1 MIFLK
6 RLFLLMLFCVPCVA
20 GAQVAT
26 TAGSNLTAWNGDT
39 GATNNNNWNQLMN
52 SRTQTGG
59 TTAKADFGNCN
70 SLVMRCAQPKCAGC
84 TTMDLARTVVEG
96 CVTASAE
103 CKKHGAE
110 LVEYISA
117 QIVANANAKYQEQ
130 QLAMQQAAAQQAA
143 AQNSQQLQQMQAQ
156 MQQMQYD
163 MQQQNAMQM
172 QQMQAAL
179 EEQKALAAAAQAE
192 ALAAQEARNQ
202 ASQPGALSDAQIEAA
217 KSGVS
222 EDLLMRQ
229 QISGQILSSVENAET
244 LLKKLNTT
252 MQSVFLYAGC
262 DKRGNNCTGPKRVS
276 VFKDKAQQFFEPY
289 DEIVDE
295 MYDALEMALAVGVD
309 VSDVIMMLSG
319 SCNKWGKY
327 LCMGERKEHV
337 PTTYN
342 EKTCPNGKSV
352 RGEYV
357 KGGQDCS
364 DKMIVPAQDDTRCTF
379 VEFIDDSDN
388 VLRNWVDLNDG
399 DDEDKLI
406 RMGCATSALNSI
418 AIFGRRTSRQGA
430 ALDLETLERILLQD
444 APVYSG
450 NNRFSGGNTHDENI
464 ERVKYCALSEKGYKR
479 LKNAVDTKKLPSD
492 ICMKYD
498 DLYKKVGVHGVL
510 GFSIADNELTGI
522 GIVPNINEEKE
533 CVSSKP
539 WVKDGCHLYWDT
551 VLGCVVSNNCK
562 YTGGYVMT
570 KSDVSECSER
580 RGSIVNG
587 ECSVQQSASGTA
599 TTTSVGSLGGPRLD
613 YSVFDTKLNIPG
625 MKGYS
630 Q

>member
-244 LLKKLNTT
+244 LLKKLDTT

-327 LCMGERKEHV
+327 LCMGETKEHV
-337 PTTYN
+337 PATYN
-342 EKTCPNGKSV
+342 ETTCPNGKSV

-364 DKMIVPAQDDTRCTF
+364 QNMIVPAQDDTRCTF

-388 VLRNWVDLNDG
+388 VLRNWLDLNDG

-450 NNRFSGGNTHDENI
+450 NNRFSGGDAHDKNI

-498 DLYKKVGVHGVL
+498 DLYKNAGAYGVL
-510 GFSIADNELTGI
+510 GFSIVDTELTGI
-522 GIVPNINEEKE
+522 GIVPNVNDESDCRAKYAALADNGCDAQWRDDRCYILGEGCVLTTDGIVNYPSRCTRSGGKWESGACDCESGLMLNGV
-533 CVSSKP
+533 CVSS
-539 WVKDGCHLYWDT
+539 
-551 VLGCVVSNNCK
+551 
-562 YTGGYVMT
+562 M
-570 KSDVSECSER
+570 
-580 RGSIVNG
+580 
-587 ECSVQQSASGTA
+587 
-599 TTTSVGSLGGPRLD
+599 VGW
-613 YSVFDTKLNIPG
+613 
-625 MKGYS
+625 
-630 Q
+630 

>member
-327 LCMGERKEHV
+327 LCMGETKEHV
-337 PTTYN
+337 PTKY
-342 EKTCPNGKSV
+342 KDATCRNGKSV
-352 RGEYV
+352 RVEGEYV

-364 DKMIVPAQDDTRCTF
+364 SGMIVPAQDDTRCTF

-388 VLRNWVDLNDG
+388 VLRNWLDLNDG

-450 NNRFSGGNTHDENI
+450 NNRFSGGNAHDKNI

-498 DLYKKVGVHGVL
+498 DLYKKVGVLGVL

-522 GIVPNINEEKE
+522 GIVPNIANEKE
-533 CVSSKP
+533 CTSPKA
-539 WVKDGCHLYWDT
+539 WVKEGCSLSWDP
-551 VLGCVVSNNCK
+551 VLGCVVSKNCEYFGK
-562 YTGGYVMT
+562 YVMK
-570 KSDVSECSER
+570 KSEISDCSKKS
-580 RGSIVNG
+580 GAIVDG
-587 ECSVQQSASGTA
+587 KCK
-599 TTTSVGSLGGPRLD
+599 LD
-613 YSVFDTKLNIPG
+613 
-625 MKGYS
+625 
-630 Q
+630 